1 MNQMQTITQ
10 QMSLDIML
18 DPLDDFVRVPGLL
31 RRWELEQV
39 VTAGAEFRI
48 EDAGELSDKTEVF
61 AVYRREHT
69 RAPAD
74 TDVGV
79 PVSLTFD
86 AEQVTVRARLLPIS
100 DGKPTM
106 AVLVLG
112 DQPED
117 AAALARVR
125 EHLAKA
131 RARPAVA
138 SSGAEVAAQP
148 PEGATR

>member
-1 MNQMQTITQ
+1 MNQMQTIAQ

-48 EDAGELSDKTEVF
+48 EEAGELSDKTEVF
-61 AVYRREHT
+61 AVYRREHA
-69 RAPAD
+69 RASTD

-125 EHLAKA
+125 DYLANA
-131 RARPAVA
+131 RVRPAVA
-138 SSGAEVAAQP
+138 SSGAEVAAQT
-148 PEGATR
+148 PEGTSR